1 MGKMSRNFENLP
13 NEAEKQRARF
23 APVEVPAPARPVW
36 NWEELNAKFRPRLIA
51 AGVIRFGLTQDDC
64 EDAVQ
69 TVFLKVLA
77 MNPRVRDPKAYLRAA
92 FLNQCK
98 NILEAH
104 TRRSG
109 RETGLTDQLAA
120 ILPDPVAERARTVSA
135 VTGAYRQVDPKCRQV
150 IASYCVE
157 NMTLAET
164 ADRSGYSPKTVW
176 KRIQECLK
184 RMRACLAS

>member
-1 MGKMSRNFENLP
+1 MSRNFEEVELD
-13 NEAEKQRARF
+13 EAARQRSRF
-23 APVEVPAPARPVW
+23 VPVEVPAPARPVW
-36 NWEELNAKFRPRLIA
+36 NWEELNAKFRPRLVA

-98 NILEAH
+98 HVLEAR
-104 TRRSG
+104 TTRSG
-109 RETGLTDQLAA
+109 RQTAISDQLAEV
-120 ILPDPVAERARTVSA
+120 LPDAAAERARTVSA
-135 VTGAYRQVDPKCRQV
+135 MSGAYRLVDPQCGQV

-157 NMTLAET
+157 DITLAQA
-164 ADRSGYSPKTVW
+164 ADRSGYAPKIVW
-176 KRIQECLK
+176 KRIQESLK

>member
-1 MGKMSRNFENLP
+1 MSRNFDAILP
-13 NEAEKQRARF
+13 DEAQKQRSRF

-51 AGVIRFGLTQDDC
+51 AGVIRFGLTQDEC
-64 EDAVQ
+64 EDAAQ

-92 FLNQCK
+92 FLNQCS
-98 NILEAH
+98 NLIEARE
-104 TRRSG
+104 RRRG
-109 RETGLTDQLAA
+109 REIEMTDQLAA
-120 ILPDPVAERARTVSA
+120 TLADPAAARAQTVSA
-135 VTGAYRQVDPKCRQV
+135 VTSAYRQVDPKCREV
-150 IASYCVE
+150 IKAYCVE
-157 NMTLAET
+157 DMTLAET

>member
-1 MGKMSRNFENLP
+1 MSRNFEEVLP
-13 NEAEKQRARF
+13 DEGQKQRSRF
-23 APVEVPAPARPVW
+23 APVEAPAPVREDW
-36 NWEELNAKFRPRLIA
+36 NWEELNARFRPRLIA

-64 EDAVQ
+64 EDAAQ

-92 FLNQCK
+92 FLNQCT
-98 NILEAH
+98 NLIEAH
-104 TRRSG
+104 SRRRG
-109 RETGLTDQLAA
+109 RESVLTDQLAA
-120 ILPDPVAERARTVSA
+120 TLADPAAERVKTVSA

-150 IASYCVE
+150 IACYCVE
-157 NMTLAET
+157 DMTLAET
-164 ADRSGYSPKTVW
+164 AEKSGYSSKTVW